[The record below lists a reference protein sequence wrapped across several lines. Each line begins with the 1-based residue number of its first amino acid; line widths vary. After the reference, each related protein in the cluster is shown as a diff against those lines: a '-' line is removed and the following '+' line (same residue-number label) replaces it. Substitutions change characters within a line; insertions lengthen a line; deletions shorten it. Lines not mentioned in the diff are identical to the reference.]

1 MQSQNIHYI
10 ARLDHLRFFAFV
22 LVFVFHFLGP
32 DSPLVFHG
40 EWMNPKD
47 LAKLWIQNGS
57 SGVSLFLVL
66 SGFLF
71 SLIADGGRK
80 PVQIGRAHV

>member
-1 MQSQNIHYI
+1 MQSQNIRYI

-40 EWMNPKD
+40 
-47 LAKLWIQNGS
+47 
-57 SGVSLFLVL
+57 
-66 SGFLF
+66 
-71 SLIADGGRK
+71 
-80 PVQIGRAHV
+80 